1 MRQPVSR
8 STPPPTIE
16 RLFFPVTAIFVI
28 AFLALTPSLISPTA
42 QLIGLAVVVALFG
55 MPHGALDPWIAE
67 KIGLSRTRNGNIAF
81 NLVYLLIAALVV
93 VIWTVLPV
101 TSLLVFLVIS
111 AWHFSGDWSHD
122 MGRLPRIGAGL
133 LLLLMPIGFHT
144 DDVALLFSYLS
155 GDGGQALAHSLS
167 LPVWFLVVAML
178 VLAEWAAWRR
188 QWLAGLELLGLLALA
203 YVAPPLVYFALYFCL
218 LHSPRHLLGLLREA
232 GPSQRPRLIRMAITY
247 TVATLL
253 LLGALAWFWSHQ
265 DATAPLNAL
274 VTKLVFIGLA
284 AVTVPHMLL
293 IAAAHV
299 MPERST
305 SLEN

>member
-1 MRQPVSR
+1 MSQPVSR
-8 STPPPTIE
+8 STPPPTLE
-16 RLFFPVTAIFVI
+16 RLLFPVAAFFVI
-28 AFLALTPSLISPTA
+28 ALLALTPTLLPPTF
-42 QLIGLAVVVALFG
+42 QLVGLAIVVALFG

-67 KIGLSRTRNGNIAF
+67 KIGVRRTRRHMFAF
-81 NLVYLLIAALVV
+81 HLLYLLIAALVV

-101 TSLLVFLVIS
+101 ASLLVFLTIS

-122 MGRLPRIGAGL
+122 MGRLTRLGVGL

-144 DDVALLFSYLS
+144 ENVALLFSYLS
-155 GDGGQALAHSLS
+155 GDGGQALAHTLS

-178 VLAEWAAWRR
+178 ALAELAAWRR

-203 YVAPPLVYFALYFCL
+203 YMAPPLVYFALYFCL
-218 LHSPRHLLGLLREA
+218 LHSPRHLLGLFREA
-232 GPSQRPRLIRMAITY
+232 QPSQRPRLIWMAINY

-265 DATAPLNAL
+265 DATTPLNAL
-274 VTKLVFIGLA
+274 ITKLVFIGLA

-293 IAAAHV
+293 IGAAHV
-299 MPERST
+299 IHQRPT
-305 SLEN
+305 SVEK